1 MTAPTALN
9 ESNEPFQ
16 PNRVFRNIDF
26 RSGTKI
32 EIHNNKPNRSFNLEN
47 VEMIAKGIV
56 GRQILF
62 LSKGSI
68 IVYKDI
74 NFSLHKKY
82 LQRLKLHKHS
92 NKENTTEVQSSV
104 LYRVKPREIY
114 TIKYPLQPEDILCEY
129 SCHINFDVTN
139 NSFIDIKS
147 PLLYKN
153 KQNKRNTVK
162 GNTAIFASRRSR
174 HSSIL
179 PPRPVSLDPNG
190 FKQLERRQRQHSNGI
205 CIAPATGSNSQ
216 ETSKHSPVT
225 QPLEDTVDGSPAN
238 IEYDRDLSVD
248 QYSFY
253 QPMVRP
259 FNSRQRD
266 ALIVST
272 VDSKIFARIL
282 FSGIVL
288 KEIFATLKN
297 RGFGMIYL
305 NQ

>member
-1 MTAPTALN
+1 MTAPTVQI
-9 ESNEPFQ
+9 ESNEQFQ
-16 PNRVFRNIDF
+16 RNRVVRIKDF
-26 RSGTKI
+26 ISRTKI
-32 EIHNNKPNRSFNLEN
+32 EIHSSKPNTSFNLEN
-47 VEMIAKGIV
+47 VEMIAKGIA

-62 LSKGSI
+62 VSKGSI
-68 IVYKDI
+68 IVFKDI
-74 NFSLHKKY
+74 NFSLHKRY

-104 LYRVKPREIY
+104 LYRVKPKEIY
-114 TIKYPLQPEDILCEY
+114 TIKYPLQPEDIFCEY
-129 SCHINFDVTN
+129 SCHINFDVIN

-162 GNTAIFASRRSR
+162 GNTAIFASHKSR
-174 HSSIL
+174 HCSVL

-190 FKQLERRQRQHSNGI
+190 FKQLERRQWQHWK
-205 CIAPATGSNSQ
+205 CVVTAPWTATGPRSR

-225 QPLEDTVDGSPAN
+225 QPSEDTVDGSPVN

-259 FNSRQRD
+259 FNTRQRN

-272 VDSKIFARIL
+272 VDSEFFARIL
-282 FSGIVL
+282 FS
-288 KEIFATLKN
+288 
-297 RGFGMIYL
+297 
-305 NQ
+305 